1 MHQGVIFLKIWGSL
15 KCCSCRMV
23 KCARFW
29 VCVCLCVLAWGVCP
43 YTHTQAE
50 LNYRPVQWPA
60 LYHLDLCCLMLS
72 KICLIK
78 GMMVV
83 RREVIL
89 TFETNAHSHYPS
101 CNGVPQVPWGTNDA
115 LTSSSS
121 RGSLE
126 PVPTTWQSHSLK
138 FTYLILVLIERNF

>member
-23 KCARFW
+23 KRARFW
-29 VCVCLCVLAWGVCP
+29 VWVCLCVLAWGVCP

-78 GMMVV
+78 GITVV
-83 RREVIL
+83 RREVTL

-101 CNGVPQVPWGTNDA
+101 CSGVPPGTMGNKSCSHFFLQQEFFRA
-115 LTSSSS
+115 CAHHLTVSFS
-121 RGSLE
+121 
-126 PVPTTWQSHSLK
+126 
-138 FTYLILVLIERNF
+138 

>member
-1 MHQGVIFLKIWGSL
+1 MCIN
-15 KCCSCRMV
+15 
-23 KCARFW
+23 
-29 VCVCLCVLAWGVCP
+29 VCVSP

-50 LNYRPVQWPA
+50 LNDRPVHWPA

-78 GMMVV
+78 GIMVV

-89 TFETNAHSHYPS
+89 TFETNAHSHYPRCS
-101 CNGVPQVPWGTNDA
+101 GIPQGPWGTNDA

-121 RGSLE
+121 RVLWSLCPIPE
-126 PVPTTWQSHSLK
+126 S
-138 FTYLILVLIERNF
+138 LILLNLHS